1 MSDAGAGMYEAA
13 KRRDLSSEEL
23 LKRIR
28 ETRESI
34 DADPNELEAI
44 IQGDRDDSE

>member
-13 KRRDLSSEEL
+13 KRRDLSPEEL
-23 LKRIR
+23 LERIQ

-34 DADPNELEAI
+34 DADPEELKAI
-44 IQGDRDDSE
+44 IQGDNSE